1 MNLNILT
8 FNLDGIFSKCFTFKK
23 KKKKDKTHTKEI
35 TLENFINSLKNK
47 SQETKINLILEKL
60 INGINDLGILYRVD
74 ENIIE
79 LNAFYGDYN
88 KPKQNNFN
96 ILSIPIFQNS
106 KLTYLLIIG
115 IKTNEKIEI
124 NNDFLELLKNILV

>member
-1 MNLNILT
+1 M
-8 FNLDGIFSKCFTFKK
+8 
-23 KKKKDKTHTKEI
+23 
-35 TLENFINSLKNK
+35 
-47 SQETKINLILEKL
+47 
-60 INGINDLGILYRVD
+60 NDLGILYRVD

-88 KPKQNNFN
+88 KHKQNNFN

-115 IKTNEKIEI
+115 RKSNEKIEI

>member
-1 MNLNILT
+1 MNLNIFT
-8 FNLDGIFSKCFTFKK
+8 FNLDGMFSKCFSFKK
-23 KKKKDKTHTKEI
+23 KKKKEI

-60 INGINDLGILYRVD
+60 INGMNDLGILYRVD

-79 LNAFYGDYN
+79 LNSFYGDYN
-88 KPKQNNFN
+88 KHKQNNFN
-96 ILSIPIFQNS
+96 ILSIPIFKSS

-115 IKTNEKIEI
+115 RKSNEKIEI